1 MCLYSAGGVFEVHRD
16 LQALTLLLP
25 LVGADAFEGGGT
37 AFWPPDSP
45 AVTDRAPEWGG
56 LGTVPS
62 GVVDAAPVTVL
73 TPPAGSALLFSG
85 EAAHAGQVVTGGCRA
100 VFVASFSL
108 RAAGGAVSGRGSSTV
123 PDSIDDEELRRLER
137 TMLQQM
143 YQE

>member
-1 MCLYSAGGVFEVHRD
+1 M
-16 LQALTLLLP
+16 
-25 LVGADAFEGGGT
+25 
-37 AFWPPDSP
+37 
-45 AVTDRAPEWGG
+45 
-56 LGTVPS
+56 
-62 GVVDAAPVTVL
+62 TVL